1 MTVFHHADDKES
13 DVHSKDPSQSPV
25 FLPNSFSDRLALLS
39 QKYSKIVFK
48 TLMTLPRINKTEL
61 MIHLWGAS

>member
-1 MTVFHHADDKES
+1 MIVFHHADDKES
-13 DVHSKDPSQSPV
+13 DVQSKDPSQSSV
-25 FLPNSFSDRLALLS
+25 FLPNSFSDRLALS

-48 TLMTLPRINKTEL
+48 PLMTLPRINKTEL